1 MRLKAEVWVKHDFYD
16 GTSVSLREIFNS
28 KHIVVTLIESDFGKY
43 TRSIFSKEKTSIV
56 MTVRYSSNRS
66 IGFQFKWKNEVLK

>member
-16 GTSVSLREIFNS
+16 GTSVSLRGIFNS
-28 KHIVVTLIESDFGKY
+28 KHIVVTLIKSDCDKY

-56 MTVRYSSNRS
+56 MTIRYSRNKS
-66 IGFQFKWKNEVLK
+66 IGFQFKKGCNY

>member
-16 GTSVSLREIFNS
+16 GTSVSLREVFNS
-28 KHIVVTLIESDFGKY
+28 KHIVVTLIESDCEKY

-56 MTVRYSSNRS
+56 MTIRYSRNKSF
-66 IGFQFKWKNEVLK
+66 GFQFKKGCNY